1 MAKIASVNVDCATNG
16 GAAAIWNLIDL
27 LVNGGAGWTKIAE
40 SDGSGNPV
48 TSAATLDITSA
59 YVVIQEPTGTHA
71 PGTAA
76 RRYFFQRGAS
86 SHLWWVR
93 YMRSN
98 AAIAG
103 GTNTVMPFPTP
114 NTTLTIENLVGTSAT
129 GAALFNNSGG
139 SDTRNYLTHAVAYT
153 TPYGAGAV
161 PGDSGAYFFTL
172 FCTIRVTGA
181 VEGVCC
187 ALPLTQP
194 AAGDADPVIIFC
206 APNPTRLDSPLGAGV
221 RSAYYRFGTVG
232 AIFIGHLSGSPGF
245 WTSNPYN
252 GADNLLGPVFY
263 RISTGEPKGYTDLC
277 LQTGTNRAYPNTIN
291 LNTNAFVY
299 TNFQLSIPFIVFP
312 WPNGVTPVV

>member
-1 MAKIASVNVDCATNG
+1 MKIASVNVDCATNG

-27 LVNGGAGWTKIAE
+27 LVNGGAGWSIIAS

-48 TSAATLDITSA
+48 TNAATIDNTSA
-59 YVVIQEPTGTHA
+59 YVVIQEPAGTHA

-103 GTNTVMPFPTP
+103 GTSTVMPFPTP

-129 GAALFNNSGG
+129 GAALFDNSGG

-161 PGDSGAYFFTL
+161 PGDTGAYFFAM
-172 FCTIRVTGA
+172 FCTVRVTGL
-181 VEGVCC
+181 VSGVCF

-194 AAGDADPVIIFC
+194 SAGDADPVIIGC
-206 APNPTRLDSPLGAGV
+206 APNPIALNQSVSNGS
-221 RSAYYRFGTVG
+221 RSAYYRFGIVG
-232 AIFIGHLSGSPGF
+232 AAFALHSAGTTVFSVA
-245 WTSNPYN
+245 NPYS
-252 GADNLLGPVFY
+252 GDDNLIGPTFY
-263 RISTGEPKGYTDLC
+263 HNSTGSPKGYTDLC
-277 LQTGTNRAYPNTIN
+277 LQTGTTRGYPNTIN
-291 LNTNAFVY
+291 LNTDAYVY
-299 TNFQLSIPFIVFP
+299 TSNSAPVLVFP

>member
-1 MAKIASVNVDCATNG
+1 MKIASVNVNCATNG

-27 LVNGGAGWTKIAE
+27 LVNGGAGWTIIAS

-48 TSAATLDITSA
+48 NSAATLDNTSA
-59 YVVIQEPTGTHA
+59 YVVIQEPAGTHA

-129 GAALFNNSGG
+129 GAALFDNSGG

-153 TPYGAGAV
+153 TPYAAGAV
-161 PGDSGAYFFTL
+161 PGDTGAYFFTM
-172 FCTIRVTGA
+172 FCTIRVSGS
-181 VEGVCC
+181 VSGVCY

-194 AAGDADPVIIFC
+194 SAGDADPVMIGC
-206 APNPTRLDSPLGAGV
+206 APGSAAMSGSSGISGGV
-221 RSAYYRFGTVG
+221 RSAYYRLGLVG
-232 AIFIGHLSGSPGF
+232 QAFSPHLTNSTGF
-245 WTSNPYN
+245 TTANPYT
-252 GADNLLGPVFY
+252 GTDNVVGSLWH
-263 RISTGEPKGYTDLC
+263 RSTDASPKGYTDLI
-277 LQTGTNRAYPNTIN
+277 LQGGTSRSYPNTIN
-291 LNTNAFVY
+291 LNTDAYIYTIGANAF
-299 TNFQLSIPFIVFP
+299 LIP